1 MEDSIVQE
9 QSYRGA
15 ATWRRPFWLMLL
27 VAASVLFSLGFAC
40 AAPFAALCAVA
51 ACTAPRRDAYAV
63 AAVVWLA
70 NQVVGFT
77 FLQYPW
83 TVTCVAW
90 GAAIGL
96 SALLCTLAA
105 RWTSQRLLGLPPWV
119 ASGLAFVAAFVAFE
133 GALLAF
139 SLPLG
144 GTESFTPAIVARI
157 FAINTVAAVG
167 FFALNRVGVVIG
179 IANPSPSLSRG

>member
-1 MEDSIVQE
+1 MEESIVQDP
-9 QSYRGA
+9 SYRDAG
-15 ATWRRPFWLMLL
+15 TWRRPFWLLLL
-27 VAASVLFSLGFAC
+27 VTASVLFSLGFAC
-40 AAPFAALCAVA
+40 ATPFAALCAVA

-63 AAVVWLA
+63 AGAVWLA
-70 NQVVGFT
+70 NQVVGFA

-83 TVTCVAW
+83 TVNCVAW

-105 RWTSQRLLGLPPWV
+105 CWTSRRLLGWQPW
-119 ASGLAFVAAFVAFE
+119 AACGLAFVAAFTAFE
-133 GALLAF
+133 GALIVF

-144 GTESFTPAIVARI
+144 GTENFTPAIVARI

-167 FFALNRVGVVIG
+167 FFALNRAGVFIG